1 MPPILCM
8 RGITKRFPGILAN
21 DRIDLEVEEGEIH
34 ALLGENGAGKTTLMN
49 ILYGLYEPQ
58 EGEIFFQGRSIRVT
72 SPHQAINLGIG
83 MVHQH
88 FMLIPVFTVAENIVL
103 GLRSS
108 RGLIL
113 DIERARQRIFEL
125 SKQYGLGVDPQAY
138 VWQLSVGLQQRVE
151 IIKALYRGAKLLIL
165 DEPTAV
171 LTPQETGELFHIL
184 RSLAQQ
190 GTSIIFISH
199 KLNEVM
205 GISDRITVLRDGR
218 VVNTVR
224 TRDTNQAELA
234 RMMVGREVVLRI
246 ERPPRERGEPILE
259 VKDLQVLNDKGLPA
273 LEGTSLQVH
282 RGEILGLAG
291 VDGNGQLELAET
303 LVGLRRPTAGRIVV
317 KGHDVTGSAPST
329 LIRMG
334 VACIPQDR
342 KAIGSIGEF
351 SLAENAILG
360 SHDQPPFAR
369 YGLLNRPAIHRYTQ
383 HLINSFDVRTPGAE
397 LQARSLSGG
406 NLQKLILARE
416 VSRPHDILIAVQPT
430 RGLDVGATEFV
441 YRRLIEE
448 RQNGKA
454 ILLISTELD
463 EVLSLSD
470 RIAVIYEGRIVGEMM
485 AEEALVEEIGLL
497 MTGSHHKF
505 QTEPRQEPWLIAD
518 HQPPFQE
525 EPQNLV

>member
-1 MPPILCM
+1 MAPILCM
-8 RGITKRFPGILAN
+8 RGITKHFPGVLAN

-58 EGEIFFQGRSIRVT
+58 EGEIVFQGRPIKVS
-72 SPHQAINLGIG
+72 SPHQAIGLGIG

-88 FMLIPVFTVAENIVL
+88 FMLIPVFTVAENIIL

-108 RGLIL
+108 RGLVLDMEQVQRRIL
-113 DIERARQRIFEL
+113 DLSER
-125 SKQYGLGVDPQAY
+125 YGLGIDPNAY
-138 VWQLSVGLQQRVE
+138 IWQLPVGLQQRVE

-171 LTPQETGELFHIL
+171 LTPQETRELFHIL

-205 GISDRITVLRDGR
+205 AISDRVTVLRDGR
-218 VVNTVR
+218 VVNTVL
-224 TRDTNQAELA
+224 TRETSQTELA
-234 RMMVGREVVLRI
+234 CMMVGREVVLRI
-246 ERPPRERGEPILE
+246 ERPPPAPGEPVLE
-259 VKDLQVLNDKGLPA
+259 VNDLHALNDKGLPA
-273 LEGTSLQVH
+273 LEGVSLRVH

-291 VDGNGQLELAET
+291 VDGNGQIELAES
-303 LVGLRRPTAGRIVV
+303 LVGLRRPTGGKILV
-317 KGHDVTGSAPST
+317 KGRDVTGSLPST

-351 SLAENAILG
+351 SLAENVILG

-369 YGLLNRPAIHRYTQ
+369 HGLLNRQAIRRYCQ
-383 HLINSFDVRTPGAE
+383 HLISEFDVRTPGVD
-397 LQARSLSGG
+397 LQARALSGG

-441 YRRLIEE
+441 YRRLLEE

-463 EVLSLSD
+463 EVLCLSD
-470 RIAVIYEGRIVGEMM
+470 RIAVIYEGRIVGEMR
-485 AEEALVEEIGLL
+485 AEEAVAEEIGLL
-497 MTGSHHKF
+497 IAGSRREIGIGRRDESRS
-505 QTEPRQEPWLIAD
+505 TAD
-518 HQPPFQE
+518 RKNSFAKE
-525 EPQNLV
+525 TRERV